1 VIKATEHRAKPNK
14 RQSNS
19 AQISGG
25 AGAPLKTKK
34 PPRDAAVG
42 RIDLGARLRQQ
53 RLKRGWTLE
62 QASQESGIARSTL
75 SKVEAGSMSPT
86 FDMLQRIAAGM
97 SLDLAL
103 LVDTRSTK
111 GSTGRRSLVR
121 KGEGVRVVSGS
132 YQHELLATEL
142 SRKKFLP
149 FVTTVTAHSLD
160 EFGEFAQHSGE
171 EFLYVL
177 HGRVELHTE
186 FYSPSLL
193 VEGDSIYFDSGMPH
207 ALISSSA
214 EDAEVLWI
222 CSDNFEPTKKEG
234 RR

>member
-1 VIKATEHRAKPNK
+1 VIKVIERRARTP
-14 RQSNS
+14 RR
-19 AQISGG
+19 A
-25 AGAPLKTKK
+25 ADGAPEPESAGTRPKTKK
-34 PPRDAAVG
+34 PTRNATLG

-103 LVDTRSTK
+103 LVDTRSARGT
-111 GSTGRRSLVR
+111 TGRRSLVR
-121 KGEGVRVVSGS
+121 KGDGVRVASGS

-149 FVTTVTAHSLD
+149 FVTTITAHSLD
-160 EFGEFAQHSGE
+160 AFGEFAQHAGE

-177 HGRVELHTE
+177 RGRVELHTE
-186 FYSPSLL
+186 FYSPSVLA
-193 VEGDSIYFDSGMPH
+193 EGDSIYFDSSMPH
-207 ALISSSA
+207 AVISSGP

-222 CSDNFEPTKKEG
+222 CSDSFELNEKED

>member
-1 VIKATEHRAKPNK
+1 
-14 RQSNS
+14 
-19 AQISGG
+19 
-25 AGAPLKTKK
+25 
-34 PPRDAAVG
+34 
-42 RIDLGARLRQQ
+42 
-53 RLKRGWTLE
+53 
-62 QASQESGIARSTL
+62 
-75 SKVEAGSMSPT
+75 MSPT

-149 FVTTVTAHSLD
+149 FVTTVTAHTLE

-177 HGRVELHTE
+177 RGRVELHTE

-193 VEGDSIYFDSGMPH
+193 VAGDSIYFDSGMPH

-222 CSDNFEPTKKEG
+222 CSDNFEPDEKEPVVA
-234 RR
+234 RRR